1 MHPIICRIG
10 PLTVYSYGLMLA
22 FAFLLVSFLAKKEAE
37 LQGLNGGQIIDLT
50 LYLVISG
57 IIGSRLLYVLLN
69 FRYYLEN
76 PLEVI
81 MLSRGGL
88 IFYGGLVIAT
98 ITGLRFLK
106 KRRLP
111 VLKIC
116 DIFVPYLALGQAI
129 GRLGCLLN
137 GCCYGKETNLPWG
150 IGLPGHVQPLHPT
163 QIYESVLLLFIF
175 LILKFYQN
183 KPRRPG
189 QIFILYFLLYSA
201 ARFLVEF
208 YRGDNSRIFL
218 NLTFSQLVSV
228 LIFVVSL
235 MFFISWP
242 KKK

>member
-1 MHPIICRIG
+1 
-10 PLTVYSYGLMLA
+10 
-22 FAFLLVSFLAKKEAE
+22 
-37 LQGLNGGQIIDLT
+37 
-50 LYLVISG
+50 
-57 IIGSRLLYVLLN
+57 
-69 FRYYLEN
+69 
-76 PLEVI
+76 

-88 IFYGGLVIAT
+88 VFYGGLVLAA
-98 ITGLRFLK
+98 ITGLWFLK
-106 KRRLP
+106 KRHLP

-116 DIFVPYLALGQAI
+116 DIYVPYLALGQAI
-129 GRLGCLLN
+129 GRWGCLLN

-150 IGLPGHVQPLHPT
+150 IRLPGHSEHLHPP

-189 QIFILYFLLYSA
+189 QVFILYFLLYAA

-235 MFFISWP
+235 IFFISWL